1 MTGRVAA
8 PAMAI
13 APSRVA
19 IVAACPFPTLQGSQL
34 LIRRLAQGLRARGHA
49 VVVVAYAEGLE
60 DALAG
65 IPVRRIPRIP
75 GCHARGSGP
84 RPAKVI
90 LDAALFATLRTVIRE
105 ERIEIV
111 HAHNYEA
118 ALVGLA
124 AGRLAGVP
132 VIYHSHNALAEELPT
147 YFRSRL
153 ARRVARALG
162 ALADREVPRRADH
175 CIAICRELVGFLRAR
190 GVGAVDLVA
199 PGGSPEEFP
208 ARSSRELEAIR
219 ARFGFGARPVLLYT
233 GNLDG
238 YQNLELLVQSI
249 GRVRAVVPDALLV
262 LATHAAPRA
271 LPPALTR
278 APLGVQ
284 VLTTDDFATVRDL
297 LQSAD
302 VALCPRRE
310 WSGFPMKLLN
320 YMAAGKAIVV
330 SAGSAKAIRH
340 GMNGWVVPDGGAQGY
355 ADAIVHLLAS
365 PQLRVALGAAA
376 RRTVEDEYGWD
387 RVLDQV
393 ETIYTTVLAAR
404 GCAASPT
411 PAMALLRA
419 AGLD

>member
-1 MTGRVAA
+1 MMAGA
-8 PAMAI
+8 PLR
-13 APSRVA
+13 RVA
-19 IVAACPFPTLQGSQL
+19 IVAACPFPSLQGSQL
-34 LIRRLAQGLRARGHA
+34 LIRRLAQGLRSRGHA

-65 IPVRRIPRIP
+65 IPVRRIRPIP
-75 GCHARGSGP
+75 GCRALGSGP
-84 RPAKVI
+84 RPAKLL
-90 LDAALFATLRTVIRE
+90 LDAALFATLRKVLRE
-105 ERIEIV
+105 ERVEIV

-147 YFRSRL
+147 YFRGRL

-190 GVGAVDLVA
+190 GVDAVDLVS

-208 ARSSRELEAIR
+208 ARSSHEIGAIR
-219 ARFGFGARPVLLYT
+219 ARFEFGARPLLLYT

-238 YQNLELLVQSI
+238 YQNLEVLLQSI
-249 GRVRAVVPDALLV
+249 GRVREVVPDALLV
-262 LATHAAPRA
+262 LATHATPPA
-271 LPPALTR
+271 LPPALV
-278 APLGVQ
+278 AASPGVR
-284 VLTTDDFATVRDL
+284 VVAADDFATVRDL
-297 LQSAD
+297 LQVAD

-330 SAGSAKAIRH
+330 SAGSAKAVRH
-340 GMNGWVVPDGGAQGY
+340 GTNGWVVADGSARCY

-365 PQLRVALGAAA
+365 PRLRAALGRAA

-387 RVLDQV
+387 RVLDKI
-393 ETIYTTVLAAR
+393 EAIYATVLTGRVPAEL
-404 GCAASPT
+404 PDT
-411 PAMALLRA
+411 PVGVLRA

>member
-1 MTGRVAA
+1 M
-8 PAMAI
+8 
-13 APSRVA
+13 A

-60 DALAG
+60 DALTG
-65 IPVRRIPRIP
+65 IPVRRIPVIP

-84 RPAKVI
+84 RPAKLL
-90 LDAALFATLRTVIRE
+90 LDAALFATLRAVIRD

-124 AGRLAGVP
+124 AGRLAGIP

-147 YFRSRL
+147 YFRGRL

-162 ALADREVPRRADH
+162 ALVDREVPRRADH

-190 GVGAVDLVA
+190 GVDAVDLVA

-208 ARSSRELEAIR
+208 ARSSGEIEAIR
-219 ARFGFGARPVLLYT
+219 ARFDFGARPLLLYT

-238 YQNLELLVQSI
+238 YQNLELLLRSI
-249 GRVRAVVPDALLV
+249 GRVRAVRPDALLV
-262 LATHAAPRA
+262 LATHATPRTLPRA
-271 LPPALTR
+271 LAAAPP
-278 APLGVQ
+278 GVR
-284 VLTTDDFATVRDL
+284 VVTADDFATVRDL
-297 LQSAD
+297 LQAAD
-302 VALCPRRE
+302 IALCPRRE

-330 SAGSAKAIRH
+330 SAGSAKAVRH
-340 GMNGWVVPDGGAQGY
+340 GTNGWVVADGRARGY
-355 ADAIVHLLAS
+355 PDAIIHLLAS
-365 PQLRVALGAAA
+365 PRLRATLGHAA

-393 ETIYTTVLAAR
+393 ETIYAAVLAGR
-404 GCAASPT
+404 GHPETCESPV
-411 PAMALLRA
+411 PMLRA